1 MDVAELV
8 EAEEVEPA
16 VAGDQARERALV
28 GGLGQFVHELCRRRV
43 AHPQP
48 ALAGGHAEADQQMRL
63 AGTAVAEQHD
73 GLALGDPLAALQR
86 GEHGRVD
93 GRRRRQVEVGEVLE
107 AWGSAASRMRRSRRR
122 SSAVVEF
129 GLEHLGEVGEMAEPL
144 AQRGLGERGGL
155 LAHGREVQLPAG
167 RLDRQRRRLLGHGR
181 AHRALPASSAS

>member
-1 MDVAELV
+1 MPRPISRCDLPVPLS
-8 EAEEVEPA
+8 PSSTT
-16 VAGDQARERALV
+16 GS
-28 GGLGQFVHELCRRRV
+28 
-43 AHPQP
+43 P
-48 ALAGGHAEADQQMRL
+48 
-63 AGTAVAEQHD
+63 
-73 GLALGDPLAALQR
+73 LGDPLAALER

-107 AWGSAASRMRRSRRR
+107 AWEARLADAALAAALV
-122 SSAVVEF
+122 AVVEF
-129 GLEHLGEVGEMAEPL
+129 GLEHLGEVAEMAEPL